1 MFTLVAHA
9 SDLLF
14 ATVAPNM
21 AVTES
26 SFAELARWSYNG
38 LWLGLDLSV
47 RLSRLS
53 RLNRLSRLSFDECAR
68 YSGLV
73 FVSRTGH
80 PGRAL
85 KGGSKLISEV

>member
-1 MFTLVAHA
+1 
-9 SDLLF
+9 
-14 ATVAPNM
+14 M

-26 SFAELARWSYNG
+26 SFAELARWGYNG

-47 RLSRLS
+47 RLSGLSGLSGLS

>member
-1 MFTLVAHA
+1 
-9 SDLLF
+9 
-14 ATVAPNM
+14 M

-26 SFAELARWSYNG
+26 SFAELARWGYNG

-53 RLNRLSRLSFDECAR
+53 RLSGLNRLSRLSFDECAR